1 MVTIAGKPKGALEE
15 APLVPHTLTNCCE
28 NKANNHCLLNP
39 PPLRALCYYDLN
51 IVLHR
56 FLILLLV
63 WDESVYN
70 AECICWHSLIMKQV
84 SCFPF
89 VMFINPF
96 FVALSSIE
104 LLTRFKPSVFILT
117 QSNCVCQID
126 HISPRCLRKLDKK
139 LFISYRGFFFIL
151 WSLEEVGF
159 WRLLLEKSKLCE
171 RNMTRRRMM
180 SSTSKSSS
188 PYFKT
193 CHGARKFKYPRS
205 NQMKVCTQL
214 SSH

>member
-1 MVTIAGKPKGALEE
+1 M
-15 APLVPHTLTNCCE
+15 
-28 NKANNHCLLNP
+28 
-39 PPLRALCYYDLN
+39 
-51 IVLHR
+51 
-56 FLILLLV
+56 

-117 QSNCVCQID
+117 RSNCVCQID

-193 CHGARKFKYPRS
+193 CLMEPGNSNIHEAATKWKFVHNCHHIRTTAQCVLKRRG
-205 NQMKVCTQL
+205 
-214 SSH
+214 